1 MFLTHKDFS
10 DAGAFWLREYESDTI
25 KEDIEG
31 LWQTLKPFYQ
41 QLHAYVR
48 AKLRQTY
55 KDQITEDG
63 LIPAHL
69 LGTILFIKNNMRCY
83 MLRYVTYTKCFL

>member
-1 MFLTHKDFS
+1 MSIHISFFFLIFCSPRKKTFLNYNLLKDFS

-25 KEDIEG
+25 KEDIEE

-41 QLHAYVR
+41 QMHAYVR
-48 AKLRQTY
+48 AKLRETY

-69 LGTILFIKNNMRCY
+69 LGN
-83 MLRYVTYTKCFL
+83 